1 MKALMTTAALA
12 AFLVAVPALAED
24 ATAPAATGQPAA
36 TDTQPDAMKAPKP
49 AAEAK
54 TPAPDA
60 NAPAT
65 AESKTPAP
73 DANAPAT
80 AESKTPPAGDNAAP
94 AATAATPDKNAPATA
109 AAAPAEKFLS
119 KQEEGEVLASKM
131 IGSTVYGPGDE
142 NLGDIND
149 LIVAKDGGIHAV
161 VIGVGGFLGIGE
173 KNVAVAFSEIQPS
186 TDADGNLKL
195 VLQASKE
202 ELDSAPEY
210 MTLAQI
216 EAQKAAPP
224 AAPAPA
230 GTQ

>member
-12 AFLVAVPALAED
+12 AFLAAVPALAED
-24 ATAPAATGQPAA
+24 ATPPPATDQPAA
-36 TDTQPDAMKAPKP
+36 TDTQPDAMKSAPS
-49 AAEAK
+49 AE
-54 TPAPDA
+54 T
-60 NAPAT
+60 T
-65 AESKTPAP
+65 TPAP

-80 AESKTPPAGDNAAP
+80 AESKTPPAGDNSAP
-94 AATAATPDKNAPATA
+94 AATAAAPDKNAPATA
-109 AAAPAEKFLS
+109 AAAPTEKFLS
-119 KQEEGEVLASKM
+119 KQDEGEVLASKL

-149 LIVAKDGGIHAV
+149 LIIAKDGGIHAV

-173 KNVAVAFSEIQPS
+173 KSVAVAFNLIQPS
-186 TDADGNLKL
+186 TDADGNVKL

-202 ELDSAPEY
+202 ELDAAPEY

-224 AAPAPA
+224 VAPAAPA